1 MRRHFETPCTWPAR
15 RRLTV
20 SHMSSDFNLPS
31 PGSIKGRSSSITA
44 AFIQA
49 IVPVVEPET
58 EEIAEALQILGMTP
72 GACVCA
78 YCGDARTEWD
88 HFRPLVTNQRPTG
101 YITEIANLV
110 PSCGKCN
117 QSKGSKHWRTWI
129 TSNAR
134 RSPATRG
141 VVDLEARIRRLEEY
155 EKWREPQRVD
165 FESLV
170 GSDLYNQHWGNWK
183 QLLQLM
189 DSAQQLA
196 ATVRS
201 AAAQALANKTIQPTC
216 EDARG

>member
-1 MRRHFETPCTWPAR
+1 
-15 RRLTV
+15 
-20 SHMSSDFNLPS
+20 MSSDFDLPS

-49 IVPVVEPET
+49 IVPVVEPT
-58 EEIAEALQILGMTP
+58 PDEITEALAILGMTP

-78 YCGDARTEWD
+78 YCGVTRTEWD

-117 QSKGSKHWRTWI
+117 QSKGSKHWRAWI

-141 VVDLEARIRRLEEY
+141 APSLDMRIRRLEEY
-155 EKWREPQRVD
+155 EKWRTPQKVD

-170 GSDLYNQHWGNWK
+170 GAELYNQHWSNWK
-183 QLLQLM
+183 ELLQLM
-189 DSAQQLA
+189 ERAQQLA
-196 ATVRS
+196 VKVRD
-201 AAAQALANKTIQPTC
+201 AAAQALAK
-216 EDARG
+216 E